1 MERVMAIA
9 ERVEEGFVPFRGGR
23 TWYRSI
29 AAAAP
34 DEGRLPLLCLH
45 GGPGAN
51 WLHLKPYEGLA
62 DERRIV
68 FYDQLGSGNSG
79 LEEPH
84 EVSLWQPELFVEEV
98 GVVREALG
106 LDRVHILGH
115 SWGGMLGMQYAA
127 EQPDGLVS
135 LIVESSPPSVP
146 AWMPE
151 VARLRSELPPE
162 VEAILREH
170 EEAGTTDSPE
180 YEEASMVFYRRH
192 VCRTDPWPDWLVE
205 CFEKL
210 EANPEVYHAMN
221 GPSEFHVIGTIRDW
235 DITPRLGRIQVPT
248 LVFSGRHDEVTP
260 ACTEAAHRAIPGSEY
275 VVLEESSHM
284 AQAEQPEE
292 TLALVRGFLARVE
305 ADL

>member
-1 MERVMAIA
+1 MSDASRVDEAY
-9 ERVEEGFVPFRGGR
+9 VPFRGGR
-23 TWYRSI
+23 TWYRSV
-29 AAAAP
+29 AAASEDDA
-34 DEGRLPLLCLH
+34 RLPLLCLH

-51 WLHLKPYEGLA
+51 WLHLKPYEALA
-62 DERRIV
+62 EERRVV
-68 FYDQLGSGNSG
+68 FYDQIGSGNSG

-84 EVSLWQPELFVEEV
+84 EVSIWQPELFVEEI

-106 LDRVHILGH
+106 LERVHVLGH
-115 SWGGMLGMQYAA
+115 SWGGMLGMQYAT
-127 EQPDGLVS
+127 EQPEGLAS

-146 AWMPE
+146 DWMPE

-162 VEAILREH
+162 VEATLREH

-292 TLALVRGFLARVE
+292 ALELVRRFLSRVE
-305 ADL
+305 GAAAA

>member
-1 MERVMAIA
+1 VSDASRVD
-9 ERVEEGFVPFRGGR
+9 EGHVPFRGGR
-23 TWYRSI
+23 TWYRSL
-29 AAAAP
+29 AARSE
-34 DEGRLPLLCLH
+34 DDTRLPLLCLH

-51 WLHLKPYEGLA
+51 WLHLKPYEALA
-62 DERRIV
+62 DERRVV
-68 FYDQLGSGNSG
+68 FYDQIGSGHSG

-84 EVSLWQPELFVEEV
+84 EVSIWQPELFVEEI

-106 LDRVHILGH
+106 LERVHVLGH
-115 SWGGMLGMQYAA
+115 SWGGMLGMQYAT
-127 EQPDGLVS
+127 EQPEGLIS

-146 AWMPE
+146 GWMPE
-151 VARLRSELPPE
+151 IARLRSELPPE
-162 VEAILREH
+162 VEATLREH

-180 YEEASMVFYRRH
+180 YEEAAMVFYERH

-205 CFEKL
+205 CFQKL
-210 EANPEVYHAMN
+210 DANPEVYHAMN
-221 GPSEFHVIGTIRDW
+221 GPSEFHVIGTLRDW

-260 ACTEAAHRAIPGSEY
+260 ACTEAAHRAIPDSEY

-292 TLALVRGFLARVE
+292 TLALVRGFLSRVE
-305 ADL
+305 AGAAA